1 MKPFSI
7 LLLLLAFNCS
17 LLAADRPNV
26 LFISLDDMNDWLGC
40 YGGHPDAKTPN
51 IDRLAKRGVRFTN
64 AHCVSPICGP
74 SRASVLTGMRPETT
88 GVYHNRGTYIDYVPN
103 AVTFPEHFRANGYRA
118 LAAGKVNH
126 NLGAPD
132 PRLWD
137 ANGPD
142 CGVLGTPF
150 IGDEL
155 HTATMKPTRRIDR
168 DGLQITLPANGGLSA
183 IDRPLNTW
191 DSFDW
196 APTDCPETDYPDRQI
211 ADWGVEQL
219 GKKHAKPLLL
229 ALGFYKPHQPFFAPR
244 KYFDL
249 YDAENVRLPATIA
262 GDLNDVPA
270 PGREL
275 ATRPWTSG
283 THETVT
289 EHGAWREATHA
300 YLATVSFVD
309 ALVGRILKALDEGPH
324 ADNTWIVLWSD
335 HGWSLGEKEHWGKH
349 VPWREGVQ
357 MPLIIVPPKNSRL
370 AKCEPGSTC
379 DAPVSLLDLY
389 PTLIDAC
396 GLPEREELEGR
407 TLTPLLANVD
417 TKWDQSV
424 VSTIGRN
431 THSVSS
437 GDWRYI
443 RYFDGS
449 EELYNLKQDPREWSN
464 VAAKS
469 KHAKLMRQFA
479 RHIPEDAD
487 IRQTVGWGRWKCVF
501 PTKGEPMLFDY
512 QGRFGISE
520 QFDVTADNPE
530 VVADIRT
537 YLRANKI
544 TAPRVAIPE
553 RSSPFLRWSELPPL
567 PGAFGFGGPIA
578 GTDGGALIVA
588 GGANFPDGPPWP
600 VGDTPAGGKVWHD
613 RIHVLESASNN
624 WKVAGRLPNPLAYA
638 PAISTVDGIYVLG
651 GEKFDGKNG
660 PTADVIRL
668 NWNPETESVVVTE
681 NALAPLPEACH
692 YHNAA
697 LMGSVIYVAA
707 SHAKDDNSR
716 KLDSKS
722 FWSLDLADRTRRWR
736 ELTPWPGAP
745 RQKMAM
751 AVSSGRLYLISG
763 ATWAKNERG
772 ENDLKRFELFTDAY
786 CYDPAEAKWTRIA
799 DLPVVSENRPIKTL
813 GYAYG
818 PPPMKWHHLREGEPQ
833 PSETVDATFRGQPR
847 PAGASAAIGVGDSQ
861 IILLSG
867 ATGRFITM
875 DIHERPF
882 FPREVLGYDTRMNTW
897 KVIDQMPVG
906 VVTTS
911 AVKWNDKIVI
921 PSGEIRPG
929 VRTPKVQTATV
940 VQ

>member
-1 MKPFSI
+1 
-7 LLLLLAFNCS
+7 
-17 LLAADRPNV
+17 
-26 LFISLDDMNDWLGC
+26 
-40 YGGHPDAKTPN
+40 
-51 IDRLAKRGVRFTN
+51 
-64 AHCVSPICGP
+64 
-74 SRASVLTGMRPETT
+74 
-88 GVYHNRGTYIDYVPN
+88 
-103 AVTFPEHFRANGYRA
+103 
-118 LAAGKVNH
+118 
-126 NLGAPD
+126 
-132 PRLWD
+132 
-137 ANGPD
+137 
-142 CGVLGTPF
+142 
-150 IGDEL
+150 
-155 HTATMKPTRRIDR
+155 
-168 DGLQITLPANGGLSA
+168 
-183 IDRPLNTW
+183 
-191 DSFDW
+191 
-196 APTDCPETDYPDRQI
+196 
-211 ADWGVEQL
+211 
-219 GKKHAKPLLL
+219 
-229 ALGFYKPHQPFFAPR
+229 
-244 KYFDL
+244 
-249 YDAENVRLPATIA
+249 
-262 GDLNDVPA
+262 
-270 PGREL
+270 
-275 ATRPWTSG
+275 
-283 THETVT
+283 
-289 EHGAWREATHA
+289 
-300 YLATVSFVD
+300 
-309 ALVGRILKALDEGPH
+309 
-324 ADNTWIVLWSD
+324 
-335 HGWSLGEKEHWGKH
+335 
-349 VPWREGVQ
+349 
-357 MPLIIVPPKNSRL
+357 
-370 AKCEPGSTC
+370 
-379 DAPVSLLDLY
+379 
-389 PTLIDAC
+389 
-396 GLPEREELEGR
+396 
-407 TLTPLLANVD
+407 
-417 TKWDQSV
+417 
-424 VSTIGRN
+424 
-431 THSVSS
+431 
-437 GDWRYI
+437 
-443 RYFDGS
+443 
-449 EELYNLKQDPREWSN
+449 
-464 VAAKS
+464 
-469 KHAKLMRQFA
+469 
-479 RHIPEDAD
+479 
-487 IRQTVGWGRWKCVF
+487 
-501 PTKGEPMLFDY
+501 
-512 QGRFGISE
+512 
-520 QFDVTADNPE
+520 
-530 VVADIRT
+530 
-537 YLRANKI
+537 
-544 TAPRVAIPE
+544 
-553 RSSPFLRWSELPPL
+553 
-567 PGAFGFGGPIA
+567 
-578 GTDGGALIVA
+578 
-588 GGANFPDGPPWP
+588 
-600 VGDTPAGGKVWHD
+600 
-613 RIHVLESASNN
+613 
-624 WKVAGRLPNPLAYA
+624 
-638 PAISTVDGIYVLG
+638 LG